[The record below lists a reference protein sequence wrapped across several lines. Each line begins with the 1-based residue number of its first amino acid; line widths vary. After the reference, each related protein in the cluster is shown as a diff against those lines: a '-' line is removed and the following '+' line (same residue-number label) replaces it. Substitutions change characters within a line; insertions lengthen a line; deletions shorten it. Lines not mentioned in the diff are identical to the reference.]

1 MDPFMGIV
9 GGVLVARWSI
19 DLIRVASSVLLDHH
33 GPETIRNKVINTI
46 ESFDGD
52 RVTDFH
58 MWSIGSGIYAA
69 SLSVVTNQDK
79 TAEDIRKLI
88 TRYTGIVHTTIEL
101 QKCSSLSN

>member
-1 MDPFMGIV
+1 MSDPSGIAV
-9 GGVLVARWSI
+9 SVTDLTVAYGDRP
-19 DLIRVASSVLLDHH
+19 VMM
-33 GPETIRNKVINTI
+33 
-46 ESFDGD
+46 SFDGD